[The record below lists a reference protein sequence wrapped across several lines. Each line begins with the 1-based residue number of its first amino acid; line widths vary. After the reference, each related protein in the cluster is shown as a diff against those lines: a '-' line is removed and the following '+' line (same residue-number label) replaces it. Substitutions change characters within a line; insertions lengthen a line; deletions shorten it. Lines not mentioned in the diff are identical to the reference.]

1 MPNWES
7 VENHSESNRKELTMA
22 QREYGYKNVSSEN
35 GTFSCHVRKEVN
47 NKLDIYCRING
58 FNKTAYVNNLIES
71 DMNEKFN
78 KLREDEN

>member
-1 MPNWES
+1 
-7 VENHSESNRKELTMA
+7 MA

-71 DMNEKFN
+71 DMNEKFS
-78 KLREDEN
+78 KLREAEK